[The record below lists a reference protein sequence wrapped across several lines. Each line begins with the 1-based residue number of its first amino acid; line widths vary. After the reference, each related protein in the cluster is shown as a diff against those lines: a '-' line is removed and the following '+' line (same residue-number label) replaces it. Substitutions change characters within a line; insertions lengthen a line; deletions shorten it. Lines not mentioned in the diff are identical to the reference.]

1 MNRLFFILFS
11 FSISFPLLAQ
21 SSLDWNTLADV
32 TFEERKNDSLDLLYN
47 QATFGPLI
55 SPFKEQ
61 EVAITGYMIPMDALG
76 ISYALSKNP
85 NAVCFFCGGAGPETV
100 VQLRLAKIK
109 RYQTDQRL
117 TFKGILKMNEKDID
131 SLTYV
136 LLEAEEL

>member
-1 MNRLFFILFS
+1 MNRLLFIFLF

-21 SSLDWNTLADV
+21 SFIDWNTLADV
-32 TFEERKNDSLDLLYN
+32 TFEEKTEESQDLPYN
-47 QATFGPLI
+47 QATFGPII
-55 SPFKEQ
+55 SQFNEQ

-100 VQLRLAKIK
+100 VQLRLSKIK
-109 RYQTDQRL
+109 RYRTDERL
-117 TFKGILKMNEKDID
+117 SFKGKFQMNEKDIH

>member
-1 MNRLFFILFS
+1 MSRLFFTLFI
-11 FSISFPLLAQ
+11 FIISFPLLAQ
-21 SSLDWNTLADV
+21 SFIDWNTLADV
-32 TFEERKNDSLDLLYN
+32 TFEEQKDDSIDLLYN

-55 SPFKEQ
+55 SKFSEQ
-61 EVAITGYMIPMDALG
+61 EVSITGYMIPMDALG

-100 VQLRLAKIK
+100 VQLKLAKIK
-109 RYQTDQRL
+109 RYKTDQRL

-136 LLEAEEL
+136 LEDSEEL